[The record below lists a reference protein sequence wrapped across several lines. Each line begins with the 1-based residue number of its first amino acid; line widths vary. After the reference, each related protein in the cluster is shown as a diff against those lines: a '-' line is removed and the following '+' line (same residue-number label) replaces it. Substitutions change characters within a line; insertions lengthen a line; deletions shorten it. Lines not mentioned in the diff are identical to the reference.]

1 MVITMTYISTHD
13 KTVGDNQLEE
23 YKGSYDCNEVCF
35 LIVFTRLITECFRPY
50 PPYLPH
56 FFFFFFLLGLNT
68 PRDLRMNRLVTVQN
82 TTYDPFIIYAKLR
95 AIVTR
100 SPSNVEGGTECC
112 KFDLNI
118 ITVPSCGGAI
128 KVSWFSGVGCTLFL
142 GGNIAP
148 MSGRLKYVPLAPS
161 GTLT

>member
-1 MVITMTYISTHD
+1 MVIPMTYISTHD

-82 TTYDPFIIYAKLR
+82 TTYHPFIVYAKLR

-118 ITVPSCGGAI
+118 MTVPSCGGAI
-128 KVSWFSGVGCTLFL
+128 KV
-142 GGNIAP
+142 A
-148 MSGRLKYVPLAPS
+148 
-161 GTLT
+161 